1 MKAVSSSSG
10 YVAGSAARRADGNR
24 PRIMRL
30 GLVSM
35 IPLQLGAFLVAT
47 AHGVPGW
54 VAAVVCIACAVVVFG
69 LMVTWPKHASAGY
82 ARVALAVAV
91 VSLWPAI
98 VWPIWLFFGVC
109 IGGMVPYTL
118 AFARWLYRHAAGTD
132 ELVASF
138 TPEQF
143 AALPSAVAAVE
154 KRKHIK
160 RIGRRRG

>member
-1 MKAVSSSSG
+1 MKAMSSGSG

-54 VAAVVCIACAVVVFG
+54 LAAVVCIPCAVVAFG
-69 LMVTWPKHASAGY
+69 LMVTWPKRASAGY

-98 VWPIWLFFGVC
+98 VWPIWWFSDLC
-109 IGGMVPYTL
+109 IGGLVPL
-118 AFARWLYRHAAGTD
+118 SLWWAGSLYRDAVRTD
-132 ELVASF
+132 ALVASF

-154 KRKHIK
+154 KRKHIV
-160 RIGRRRG
+160 RIRRGRG